1 MKTPQAKAEQLIA
14 QHLAVLLVLGGF
26 GYQERIEFAKRNAV
40 ISTLTAKESNADQE
54 EYWAQ
59 VQICVEK
66 YLIE

>member
-26 GYQERIEFAKRNAV
+26 GYEERIEFAKRSAV
-40 ISTLTAKESNADQE
+40 ISAITAKENNADQQ

-66 YLIE
+66 YTIP